1 VTPPIGTQSLRVSEQ
16 PSCTLGKLLAR
27 ATTSRPR
34 HRPPRDLPP
43 RPDAATWANVGA
55 CRGEPRPR
63 AGRENR
69 RHPLTPAH
77 PPAGPTQDLGRA
89 VPGHEAALVHLAR
102 HQKVGAGG
110 PEHRTIPHGEALTS
124 SETAIGWRLNT
135 RRRDEHLSSA
145 RERLPSKQ
153 TAKFVG
159 HPCKRCAGAMAYR
172 TPPRTTRRVVRW
184 GRT

>member
-1 VTPPIGTQSLRVSEQ
+1 MPPGSRVGGWV
-16 PSCTLGKLLAR
+16 LGGGARPCPVFGAVLLA
-27 ATTSRPR
+27 
-34 HRPPRDLPP
+34 
-43 RPDAATWANVGA
+43 
-55 CRGEPRPR
+55 PR
-63 AGRENR
+63 AGPSAAPSCLRSSLSSSALGPVFWGLRARSGPR
-69 RHPLTPAH
+69 RVGLSGGWVGGCGRGCPPSLARFALLPPLS
-77 PPAGPTQDLGRA
+77 
-89 VPGHEAALVHLAR
+89 R